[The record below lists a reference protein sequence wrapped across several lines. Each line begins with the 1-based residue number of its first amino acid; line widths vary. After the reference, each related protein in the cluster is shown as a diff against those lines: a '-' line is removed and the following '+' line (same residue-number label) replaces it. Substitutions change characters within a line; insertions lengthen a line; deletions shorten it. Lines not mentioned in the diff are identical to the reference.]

1 MIGALLQR
9 LTTRRLGKM
18 FTGIIAAIGKVESLQ
33 AQGGDIRLQVASAD
47 LDLTDVKLG
56 DSIANNGVCLTVVAM
71 NNAKLSFDVSRET
84 LDCTSLGSLATG
96 SEVNLE
102 KALAVGDRLGGH
114 FVSGHVDGLGTVI
127 SLQESARSV
136 VFRFEVPAGL
146 ERYIAEKGSIC
157 IDGTSLTVNNV
168 AQAGG
173 EQADWFEVNIIP
185 HTMQETIMSN
195 YKVGTKVNLEVDLI
209 ARYLEQLL
217 PPQNEGGISLQTLL
231 ENGFIK

>member
-1 MIGALLQR
+1 
-9 LTTRRLGKM
+9 M

-33 AQGGDIRLQVASAD
+33 AQGGDARLQVASAD
-47 LDLTDVKLG
+47 LDLSDVKLG

-71 NNAKLSFDVSRET
+71 DNTKLSFDVSRET
-84 LDCTSLGSLATG
+84 LDCTSLGSLSAG

-114 FVSGHVDGLGTVI
+114 FVSGHVDGLGTVV

-136 VFRFEVPAGL
+136 VFRFEVPTGL

-157 IDGTSLTVNNV
+157 IDGTSLTVNNLS
-168 AQAGG
+168 GN
-173 EQADWFEVNIIP
+173 WFEVNIIP
-185 HTMQETIMSN
+185 HTLQETIMSN

-209 ARYLEQLL
+209 ARYLERLL
-217 PPQNEGGISLQTLL
+217 SEQDPTSTITKDTLL
-231 ENGFIK
+231 KHGFIQGNSFN

>member
-1 MIGALLQR
+1 
-9 LTTRRLGKM
+9 M
-18 FTGIIAAIGKVESLQ
+18 FTGIIATIGKVESLQ
-33 AQGGDIRLQVASAD
+33 AQGGDVRLMVATQD

-56 DSIANNGVCLTVVAM
+56 DSIANNGVCLTVVSM
-71 NNAKLSFDVSRET
+71 DNTKLGFDVSRET
-84 LDCTSLGSLATG
+84 LDCTSLGSLSTG

-136 VFRFEVPAGL
+136 IFRFEVPAGI

-157 IDGTSLTVNNV
+157 IDGISLTVNNV
-168 AQAGG
+168 A
-173 EQADWFEVNIIP
+173 DNWFEVNIIP

-195 YKVGTKVNLEVDLI
+195 YQVGTKVNLEVDLI
-209 ARYLEQLL
+209 ARYLERLL
-217 PPQNEGGISLQTLL
+217 PQQEEGGISLQTLM

>member
-1 MIGALLQR
+1 
-9 LTTRRLGKM
+9 M

-33 AQGGDIRLQVASAD
+33 AQGGDVRLIVATQD

-56 DSIANNGVCLTVVAM
+56 DSISNNGVCLTVVSID
-71 NNAKLSFDVSRET
+71 NTKLGFDVSRES
-84 LDCTSLGSLATG
+84 LNRTSLGSLSTG

-114 FVSGHVDGLGTVI
+114 FVSGHVDGLGSVM
-127 SLQESARSV
+127 SRQESARSV

-157 IDGTSLTVNNV
+157 IDGISLTVNNV
-168 AQAGG
+168 A
-173 EQADWFEVNIIP
+173 DNWFEVNIIP
-185 HTMQETIMSN
+185 HTMQATVMSN

-209 ARYLEQLL
+209 ARYLERLL
-217 PPQNEGGISLQTLL
+217 LQQDSTSAITKETLL
-231 ENGFIK
+231 KHGFLK